1 MFVIKSVHILNI
13 FRLGIDIENLSDLDS
28 DDEESISSKSE
39 KSSED
44 QSVCSTNSQEQSE
57 SVSMECKSNTDSNIE
72 VTSNHEIN
80 VGEHQ
85 ENSSGSENP
94 TSSKVSQ
101 EENSKGQT
109 VTEGHSSSTSIAE
122 PEREP
127 AVSIA
132 KLAILFWNYF
142 SLVDTTYNLNF
153 IFCLPKK
160 SFLCKTKF
168 TDTVHVYFNPLWPK
182 YFTSL

>member
-85 ENSSGSENP
+85 ENFSGSENS
-94 TSSKVSQ
+94 TSFKVSQ
-101 EENSKGQT
+101 VENSKGQT

-132 KLAILFWNYF
+132 KLALLF
-142 SLVDTTYNLNF
+142 
-153 IFCLPKK
+153 
-160 SFLCKTKF
+160 
-168 TDTVHVYFNPLWPK
+168 
-182 YFTSL
+182 